1 MVGVTWNPDISVAS
15 PRVVWLAISGTWPGR
30 LPSVGCSFC
39 CPASATPYGWGTP
52 APTPRLPQCS
62 PCRCAL
68 RWLMFAGADA
78 AMLPLALRYAR
89 VIFAG
94 LIAMELVPGIGF
106 MINAAGAPN
115 AMLC

>member
-1 MVGVTWNPDISVAS
+1 VEPRHQRGITQGSLTRNIWDGAWPITISRVLFLLPGVCGAL
-15 PRVVWLAISGTWPGR
+15 WLGHPG
-30 LPSVGCSFC
+30 P
-39 CPASATPYGWGTP
+39 
-52 APTPRLPQCS
+52 
-62 PCRCAL
+62 
-68 RWLMFAGADA
+68 DA

>member
-1 MVGVTWNPDISVAS
+1 
-15 PRVVWLAISGTWPGR
+15 
-30 LPSVGCSFC
+30 
-39 CPASATPYGWGTP
+39 
-52 APTPRLPQCS
+52 
-62 PCRCAL
+62 
-68 RWLMFAGADA
+68 MFAGADA